1 MKLTSLRVKDFR
13 RFYGDQ
19 EINFSTDQK
28 KTFTII
34 HAENGTGKSNLLNA
48 INWCLYGELVKG
60 TSQPDLIINQTHILQ
75 NGKRSYTEVRLNII
89 DDNAKEIVFLR
100 RKNMS
105 ESNSHLRA
113 YEVVDGEDN
122 IPIDDKNVRKN
133 IEALIPKQLSKYFFF
148 HGEGLKSLT
157 TEASNIK
164 RAVQDIQG
172 VTDTQEVLLEIE
184 RNKNTLQG
192 KINKT
197 AKAGSNLAKY
207 SDNLKTY
214 TDLIDRK
221 RKALKET
228 EQNRDDLNIEIELL
242 DKELRNSNVDLI
254 KQKQKE
260 RENLERNLL
269 KLKNNYKNH
278 ELKKYESCRSFY
290 KDVINLNIAKKCT
303 DVFKKLEADE
313 LFPADLSE
321 NLLNI
326 IVEKEKCIC
335 GTDVK
340 IGSTEHKNI
349 EKWRSVSASAGFTA
363 HVLSLNKYDSYLQTA
378 KQFNIVVGNHEEVKA
393 NLEGDIDKC
402 EKNLNDL
409 NNVLKDG
416 LDKDLSDLNDKRQQK
431 RKDRDQANKKISDL
445 NKAII
450 DLERSR
456 SPHQIKYDQELKK
469 SKLDPLLEK
478 QYDFLSIAKD
488 RLEKMLDSYEK
499 EAKAFVKDR
508 IGQYFDKY
516 ATKEFRVDF
525 DENFLPTLEEMN
537 LGGQYTPAPESTGE
551 SLLKNI
557 AFICSLVEF
566 SNKRKDERATSFQ
579 IKGVRSPLVI
589 DAPFGDADGRYSSAL
604 ANILTNCDADQV
616 IIFLSKKHYKGAFE
630 KITNDLKNV
639 GSRYII
645 DNFATGEDQKS
656 LEDIED
662 NKDIKI
668 GNKTYTQIHSSKEDF
683 GYSSLREVK

>member
-1 MKLTSLRVKDFR
+1 LKLISLRVKDFR

-19 EINFSTDQK
+19 EIRFSSDSK

-60 TSQPDLIINQTHILQ
+60 TSQPELIINQTHLLQ
-75 NGKRSYTEVRLNII
+75 KGKRAFTEVRLNLI
-89 DDNAKEIVFLR
+89 DDSGKELMFLR

-105 ESNSHLRA
+105 ESHSISRA
-113 YEVVDGEDN
+113 YEGPDE
-122 IPIDDKNVRKN
+122 IPIDDKNVKKN
-133 IEALIPKQLSKYFFF
+133 IEALIPKELSKYFFF

-172 VTDTQEVLLEIE
+172 VTDTQAVLVEIQ

-192 KINKT
+192 KIRKT
-197 AKAGSNLAKY
+197 VSAGSNLAKL
-207 SDNLKTY
+207 SE
-214 TDLIDRK
+214 DLESYNKIIEKKRSELSAEEKKRDTLNTEID
-221 RKALKET
+221 
-228 EQNRDDLNIEIELL
+228 IL
-242 DKELRNSNVDLI
+242 DKELRNSNIDLI
-254 KQKQKE
+254 KEKQKD
-260 RENLERNLL
+260 REKLEKDLY
-269 KLKNNYKNH
+269 KLKDDFKKH

-303 DVFKKLEADE
+303 DVFEKLKADE

-321 NLLNI
+321 NLLNA

-335 GTDVK
+335 GTSVK

-349 EKWRSVSASAGFTA
+349 EKWRAVSASANFTA

-378 KQFNIVVGNHEEVKA
+378 QQFNIVMSNHEEVKA
-393 NLEGDIDKC
+393 RLEEDIDKS
-402 EKNLNDL
+402 EKTLIDL
-409 NNVLKDG
+409 NNLLKEG
-416 LDKDLSDLNDKRQQK
+416 LDKDLSALNDDRQSKRQS
-431 RKDRDQANKKISDL
+431 RDSANQNIKNL
-445 NKAII
+445 NEDIVKYEK
-450 DLERSR
+450 LKTPYE
-456 SPHQIKYDQELKK
+456 IKYKLELQK
-469 SKLDPLLEK
+469 SKLDPVLQK
-478 QYDFLSIAKD
+478 RFDFLD
-488 RLEKMLDSYEK
+488 RAEARLSKMLASYEAQ
-499 EAKAFVKDR
+499 AKSFVKER
-508 IGQYFDKY
+508 IGEYFDKY

-537 LGGQYTPAPESTGE
+537 VGGKYTPAPESTGE

-630 KITNDLKNV
+630 KITEDLKNV

-645 DNFATGEDQKS
+645 DNYATGEDQKN

-662 NKDIKI
+662 NKEIEI
-668 GNKTYTQIHSSKEDF
+668 GSETYTQIHSSKEDF
-683 GYSSLREVK
+683 GYSLLREIK

>member
-1 MKLTSLRVKDFR
+1 LKLISLRVKDFR

-19 EINFSTDQK
+19 EINFSTDPK

-34 HAENGTGKSNLLNA
+34 HAENGCGKSNLLNA

-60 TSQPDLIINQTHILQ
+60 TRQPELIINTTHFLQ
-75 NGKRSYTEVRLNII
+75 NGKRSYTEVRLSIV
-89 DDNAKEIVFLR
+89 DDNGKKLVFLR

-105 ESNSHLRA
+105 EAHSILRA
-113 YEVVDGEDN
+113 YEGEDE
-122 IPIDDKNVRKN
+122 IPIDDRLVRKN
-133 IEALIPKQLSKYFFF
+133 IEALIPKELSTYFFF

-172 VTDTQEVLLEIE
+172 VTDTYAVLLEIE

-197 AKAGSNLAKY
+197 AKAGSNLAKF
-207 SDNLKTY
+207 SADLKSY
-214 TDLIDRK
+214 NDILDKK
-221 RKALKET
+221 RKALTET
-228 EQNRDDLNIEIELL
+228 EESRDDLNIDIDLL
-242 DKELRNSNVDLI
+242 DKDLRNSNVELI
-254 KQKQKE
+254 KDKQKE
-260 RENLERNLL
+260 REYLEKHLV

-278 ELKKYESCRSFY
+278 EHKKFESCRSFY

-335 GTDVK
+335 GTEIK

-349 EKWRSVSASAGFTA
+349 EKWRTVSASAGFTA

-378 KQFNIVVGNHEEVKA
+378 KQFNIVLSNHEEVKA
-393 NLEGDIDKC
+393 SLEEDINKC
-402 EKNLNDL
+402 EKSLDDL
-409 NNVLKDG
+409 NNLLKDG

-431 RKDRDQANKKISDL
+431 RKDRDSANKKISDL
-445 NKAII
+445 NREIV
-450 DLERSR
+450 DFERR
-456 SPHQIKYDQELKK
+456 KTPYQMKYDQELKK
-469 SKLDPLLEK
+469 SKLDPILEK
-478 QYDFLSIAKD
+478 QYDLLATAKD
-488 RLEKMLDSYEK
+488 RLEKMLGSYEK
-499 EAKAFVKDR
+499 EAKTFVKDR
-508 IGQYFDKY
+508 IGEYFDKY

-537 LGGQYTPAPESTGE
+537 IGGKYTPAPESTGE

-630 KITNDLKNV
+630 KITDSLKNV

-645 DNFATGEDQKS
+645 DNYATGEDQKN

-668 GNKTYTQIHSSKEDF
+668 GSKTYTQIHPSKEDF
-683 GYSSLREVK
+683 GYSSLREIK

>member
-1 MKLTSLRVKDFR
+1 MKLISLRVKDFR

-19 EINFSTDQK
+19 EINFSTDPK

-34 HAENGTGKSNLLNA
+34 HAENGCGKSNLLNA

-60 TSQPDLIINQTHILQ
+60 TRQPELIINTTHFLQ
-75 NGKRSYTEVRLNII
+75 NKKRSYTEVRLSIV
-89 DDNAKEIVFLR
+89 DDNGKKLVFLR

-105 ESNSHLRA
+105 ETHSILRA
-113 YEVVDGEDN
+113 YEGEDE
-122 IPIDDKNVRKN
+122 IPIDDKLVRKN
-133 IEALIPKQLSKYFFF
+133 IEALIPKELSTYFFF

-172 VTDTQEVLLEIE
+172 VTDTYAVLLEIE
-184 RNKNTLQG
+184 RNKNILQG

-197 AKAGSNLAKY
+197 AKAGSNLAKF
-207 SDNLKTY
+207 SADLKSY
-214 TDLIDRK
+214 IDILDKK
-221 RKALKET
+221 RKSLTET
-228 EQNRDDLNIEIELL
+228 EESRDNLNIEIDLL
-242 DKELRNSNVDLI
+242 DKELRNSNVELI
-254 KQKQKE
+254 KDKQKE
-260 RENLERNLL
+260 REVLEKRHV
-269 KLKNNYKNH
+269 KLKNDFKNH
-278 ELKKYESCRSFY
+278 ELKKFESCRSFY

-335 GTDVK
+335 GTEIK

-363 HVLSLNKYDSYLQTA
+363 HVLSLNKYGSYLQTA
-378 KQFNIVVGNHEEVKA
+378 KQFNIVLSNHEEVKA
-393 NLEGDIDKC
+393 GLEEDINKC
-402 EKNLNDL
+402 EKTLNDL
-409 NNVLKDG
+409 NQLLKDG

-431 RKDRDQANKKISDL
+431 IKDRIAANNKISDL
-445 NKAII
+445 NKEIV
-450 DLERSR
+450 DLERR
-456 SPHQIKYDQELKK
+456 KTPYQMKYDEELKK
-469 SKLDPLLEK
+469 SKLDPVLEK
-478 QYDFLSIAKD
+478 QYDLLATAKD

-508 IGQYFDKY
+508 IGEYFDKY

-537 LGGQYTPAPESTGE
+537 IGGKYTPAPESTGE

-630 KITNDLKNV
+630 KITDDLKNV

-645 DNFATGEDQKS
+645 DNYATGEDQKN
-656 LEDIED
+656 LEEIED

-668 GNKTYTQIHSSKEDF
+668 GSKTYTQIHSSKEDF
-683 GYSSLREVK
+683 GYSSLREIK